1 MQHNGGRVSV
11 MAAAR
16 PHSAVVLG
24 AGMIGTCTALH
35 LQQRGCQ
42 VVLVDRREPGRET
55 SFGNAG
61 LIQRES
67 VEPYAFPRQWRKLW
81 QVLTQSGTDVHL
93 HWKALPSLLGPLFG
107 YWRHS
112 APVRFAH
119 VAQAYSRLIAHC
131 VTEHQALI
139 GPAGATDLVSP
150 SGCCD
155 GFRTPLAFDAAVQD
169 ARRLA
174 DRFGVR
180 HEALDS
186 SAMARA
192 EPSLKVRL
200 AGGIWWQ
207 DPLAVNDPGELVGRY
222 AAHFVLQG
230 GEHRQ
235 ADVLA
240 LKPHGTGWLVQ
251 TSQGSLGAEAVVVA
265 MGPWSASWV
274 RSLGY
279 RMPLFVKRGYHQHYG
294 AGDRLNRPLLDAEK
308 GYVLVPTRRGMRLTT
323 GAEFAHLDAPPTPV
337 QVAQAT
343 SLAREWLDLREP
355 LDDPPWLGARP
366 CTPDMLPVMG
376 PAPRHHGLWFNF
388 GHAHQGFTL
397 GPVAGRLLAEM
408 MCGESPLTDPAP
420 YSPARF

>member
-1 MQHNGGRVSV
+1 
-11 MAAAR
+11 MATAR
-16 PHSAVVLG
+16 PRSVVVLG

-81 QVLTQSGTDVHL
+81 QVLTQSGADVHL
-93 HWKALPSLLGPLFG
+93 HWKALPSLLGPLLG

-112 APVRFAH
+112 APGRFAH

-139 GPAGATDLVSP
+139 GPAGAADLVSP
-150 SGCCD
+150 SGYCD
-155 GFRTPLAFDAAVQD
+155 GFRTPTAFDAAVQD

-186 SAMARA
+186 EAMARA
-192 EPSLKVRL
+192 EPALKVRL
-200 AGGIWWQ
+200 AGAIWWQ
-207 DPLAVNDPGELVGRY
+207 DPWAVNDPGELVGRY
-222 AAHFVLQG
+222 AAHFVRQG
-230 GEHRQ
+230 GEQRQ
-235 ADVLA
+235 ADVHA
-240 LKPHGTGWLVQ
+240 LKPQGAGWLVQ
-251 TSQGSLGAEAVVVA
+251 TSQGSLEAAAVVVA

-294 AGDRLNRPLLDAEK
+294 AGGRLNRPLLDAEK

-343 SLAREWLDLREP
+343 ALARQWLDLHQP

-366 CTPDMLPVMG
+366 CTADMLPVMG